1 MIIPKLV
8 SRTQITLYYLRIVV
22 IEGYGVNSSQVAWFP
37 LASTWFP
44 VRHSKPQP
52 QLGDKSDWNYN
63 TWSYMQLSYFSWFI
77 IKRTWS
83 EEGLGDVE
91 VGWFITRLDDGLS
104 SGLNQRPSFKWNNTI
119 IVHSYDIYNYISL
132 SPSFHLRHWLC
143 IFTGI
148 ILWTVFLLFGA
159 LYIYGI
165 GHVNNRVAFPASS
178 GVILQ
183 IEGWDTKITQ

>member
-1 MIIPKLV
+1 MVGEGLLGMLQRRLARVGGFIKHISHKTALA
-8 SRTQITLYYLRIVV
+8 ITSPSLFHELYYLRIVV

-63 TWSYMQLSYFSWFI
+63 TWSYMQLLYFSWFI

-104 SGLNQRPSFKWNNTI
+104 SGLNHRPSFKWNNRWLFTRMIYTI
-119 IVHSYDIYNYISL
+119 IYPYH
-132 SPSFHLRHWLC
+132 
-143 IFTGI
+143 
-148 ILWTVFLLFGA
+148 LLF
-159 LYIYGI
+159 I
-165 GHVNNRVAFPASS
+165 
-178 GVILQ
+178 
-183 IEGWDTKITQ
+183 